1 MLPISFVGAPL
12 EMTKRRWKE
21 FMQALYENHFDSR
34 KDEELEK
41 SKTEVENKLPKIM
54 KLVKE
59 RRQNRRNRNAEVLL
73 RKESELIGL
82 IEDFHKQYQ
91 FVYGQYDDL
100 RGQLSETVNGAK
112 EDEGYFT
119 ATSSSSDSEA
129 ELEKDVKANGHT
141 HLNREKKSF
150 YSEYVETMNKAQEN
164 EKIMKELKEKLDEKG
179 REVSILA
186 RKQKLCQREIS
197 GLMSELESELSSFNL
212 KLNGMC
218 VEKKALE
225 QRVENKE
232 LQKQVSKLEK
242 IAKERDE
249 EISKLVKNGVD
260 GAVENNGLIS
270 EVSKIKGLIVQVNQ
284 LKLNV
289 DCLFNAQKSDS
300 EKQKLSQ
307 SNNNGFAMHENLL
320 DQVNKMKR
328 DLGSM
333 RKKNT
338 ELESNIEKKA
348 QENSEFLSQIDD
360 LKKELTEKAQEFQ
373 MMQKEK
379 EDSLVRVK
387 KLELEAQHS
396 SNLISEREKQ
406 ITKKEQEK
414 FQLTQELEV
423 LQGKMVKMES
433 LLKEREDHFTALQKG
448 LENGEDDKS
457 AQITALMAPINPIEQ
472 ELELK
477 NESEIQ
483 IKIKNN
489 DISKLTDEKESLKER
504 ILELEKRLKD
514 RGDEFSTLENDMS
527 THIVALNK
535 EVSHLQ
541 HEKDTGRKL
550 DKQLSLRDQEISD
563 LEDEKESLQVK
574 ILELEIK
581 LSDKED
587 QIADL
592 QRKCQAGEN
601 EINCLQGELSDERKK
616 FSERPFQLENQN
628 DELNF
633 KISDQQCMLKQQE
646 DTINKLRENCKL
658 MEGRFLQAAYRKMDE
673 VAEEFRKNF
682 EDKLRMLTRRIR
694 VAEQLHAETKESCK
708 KMQEHCQQ
716 QHPGYLE
723 KRLSHQVIS
732 PHKSELQT
740 TVVQAVNEMMKDME
754 CLINNFESKEG
765 SFIQRLSSVSNE
777 IQVAKNWVRLT
788 MNEIKP
794 CKNNELVVASPLA
807 FTSDG
812 KEQDKL
818 MKEKVKMLEAK
829 VNKEK
834 GDKLRL
840 MKGMYEMQK
849 KVADLENAIVEKDEG
864 LLRLGNEKVEAIRQ
878 LCIWVD
884 YRQSR
889 FDQLMKMMLV
899 KKTTK
904 S

>member
-21 FMQALYENHFDSR
+21 FMQALYENHFDFR

-41 SKTEVENKLPKIM
+41 SKTDVENKLPKII

-100 RGQLSETVNGAK
+100 RRQLSETVNGAK

-119 ATSSSSDSEA
+119 ATSSSDSEA
-129 ELEKDVKANGHT
+129 ELEKDVKTNGHT
-141 HLNREKKSF
+141 HLSREKKSF

-164 EKIMKELKEKLDEKG
+164 EKIMKELKEKLDEKRG
-179 REVSILA
+179 EISILV

-197 GLMSELESELSSFNL
+197 GLMSELESELSSFNF

-218 VEKKALE
+218 IEKKALE

-260 GAVENNGLIS
+260 GAVENNGLIT

-300 EKQKLSQ
+300 EKQKLPQ

-328 DLGSM
+328 DLGFM

-338 ELESNIEKKA
+338 ELESNIKKKA

-373 MMQKEK
+373 VMQKEK
-379 EDSLVRVK
+379 EDSLVRAK
-387 KLELEAQHS
+387 NLELEAQHS
-396 SNLISEREKQ
+396 SNLISEREKL
-406 ITKKEQEK
+406 IAKKEQEK
-414 FQLTQELEV
+414 FQLTQEIEI
-423 LQGKMVKMES
+423 LQGKMVKMEN
-433 LLKEREDHFTALQKG
+433 LLKEREEQFTALQKG

-457 AQITALMAPINPIEQ
+457 AQIMALMAPTNHIEQ

-477 NESEIQ
+477 NKFEM

-514 RGDEFSTLENDMS
+514 RGDKFSTLENDLS

-550 DKQLSLRDQEISD
+550 DKKLSLRNQEISE
-563 LEDEKESLQVK
+563 LEDEKESLQAKV
-574 ILELEIK
+574 LELEIT
-581 LSDKED
+581 LTVKED

-592 QRKCQAGEN
+592 QRKSQAGEN
-601 EINCLQGELSDERKK
+601 EINGLQGDLSDERKRL
-616 FSERPFQLENQN
+616 SERLFQLENQN

-633 KISDQQCMLKQQE
+633 KISDQQFILKQQE
-646 DTINKLRENCKL
+646 DTINKLREDCKL
-658 MEGRFLQAAYRKMDE
+658 MKGRFLQAAYRKMDE

-716 QHPGYLE
+716 QHPGYLD
-723 KRLSHQVIS
+723 KRLAHQLIS
-732 PHKSELQT
+732 PRKSELQT
-740 TVVQAVNEMMKDME
+740 TVLQAVNEIMKDME
-754 CLINNFESKEG
+754 CLISNFESKEG
-765 SFIQRLSSVSNE
+765 SFIQRLSSMSNE

-794 CKNNELVVASPLA
+794 CKNHEFVASPFA
-807 FTSDG
+807 FTTDD

-849 KVADLENAIVEKDEG
+849 KVADLENVIVEKDEG

-878 LCIWVD
+878 LCMWVD

-889 FDQLMKMMLV
+889 FDQLTKMMLV